1 MPSIEEFAPR
11 ELGPKTWGEELL
23 IAETPHYIG
32 KCLRMKAGYGGP
44 LQYHE
49 RKDEAFYLFSGRA
62 IVRYKTD
69 DGHLKVREMRP
80 GMAFHVP
87 PGAVH
92 QVEAIEDCVFFETS
106 TPVFNDR
113 VAAQ

>member
-1 MPSIEEFAPR
+1 MATIQEFTPR
-11 ELGPKTWGEELL
+11 TLGEKSWGTELL
-23 IAETPHYIG
+23 VADTPHYIG
-32 KCLRMKAGYGGP
+32 KLLTMKAGHGGP
-44 LQYHE
+44 LQYHQ

-62 IVRYKTD
+62 IVRYKTE

-92 QVEAIEDCVFFETS
+92 QVEAIEDSVFFETS
-106 TPVFNDR
+106 TPVFDDR
-113 VAAQ
+113 VPA